1 MAQDE
6 AKKLRWYNLALMVF
20 VMVWGFGNV
29 VNNYANQGLTVIV
42 SWILIIALYFVPYV
56 LMVGEMGS
64 TFQEGKAGVSSWVGA
79 TMGPL
84 LAYLAGWTYW
94 VVHIPYLAQKP
105 QQILIALGWGVFQN
119 GTFIKTFS
127 PMILQL
133 MTLVLFIFF
142 MWIASRGI
150 TSLKRIGMLAGTCM
164 LIMSFMYV
172 LLMLA
177 APSIRGV
184 AVATTDLSL
193 HTFLPNFD
201 FTYFTT
207 ISMLV
212 FAVGGCEKI
221 SPYVK
226 NTFNASKE
234 FPRAMII
241 LAILVALSALLGSL
255 AMGMMFDANN
265 IPKDLK
271 MNGQYYAFK
280 LLGQHYGV
288 GNLFLILY
296 AFTNFLSQIS
306 ALVFS
311 IDAPLKV
318 LLGETDSKYIPN
330 ALTKTN
336 EHGAPINGY
345 KMTAVLVGIL
355 IIIPALGIG
364 NMNDLYNWLLDL
376 NSIVMPLRY
385 LWVFAA
391 YIAVRRLVGHF
402 SSEYKFMESSI
413 LAKAIGVWCFLFT
426 AFACIMGMFPKGV
439 QLYTSQWYFQLSLNL
454 LTPFVLLGLG
464 LILPSIAK
472 WTNNKP
478 SKQIES

>member
-1 MAQDE
+1 MTQDD

-42 SWILIIALYFVPYV
+42 SWILIISFYFVPYV

-64 TFQEGKAGVSSWVGA
+64 TFQEGKAGVSTWVA
-79 TMGPL
+79 STMGPL

-94 VVHIPYLAQKP
+94 VVHVPYLAQKP
-105 QQILIALGWGVFQN
+105 QQILIALGWSVYQN
-119 GTFIKTFS
+119 GTFIKTFT

-133 MTLVLFIFF
+133 TTLVLFLFF

-150 TSLKRIGMLAGTCM
+150 TSLKRIGMVAGTST

-177 APSIRGV
+177 APSLRGV
-184 AVATTDLSL
+184 PIATTDLSL
-193 HTFLPNFD
+193 HTFIPNFD

-241 LAILVALSALLGSL
+241 LAVLVALSALLGSL
-255 AMGMMFDANN
+255 AMGMMFDSNN

-271 MNGQYYAFK
+271 MNGPYYAFK
-280 LLGQHYGV
+280 LLGEYYGV
-288 GNLFLILY
+288 GNLFLVLY
-296 AFTNFLSQIS
+296 AIANFLTHTS
-306 ALVFS
+306 ALIFS

-318 LLGETDSKYIPN
+318 LLAETDSKYIPN
-330 ALTKTN
+330 VLSKTN
-336 EHGAPINGY
+336 KYGAPINGY
-345 KMTAVLVGIL
+345 KMTAVLVGII

-391 YIAVRRLVGHF
+391 YVAVRRLIGQF
-402 SSEYKFMESSI
+402 SSDYTFLKNSF
-413 LAKAIGVWCFLFT
+413 LARAIGLWCFLFT

-472 WTNNKP
+472 WSNRKDTKTISN
-478 SKQIES
+478 

>member
-1 MAQDE
+1 
-6 AKKLRWYNLALMVF
+6 MV
-20 VMVWGFGNV
+20 
-29 VNNYANQGLTVIV
+29 
-42 SWILIIALYFVPYV
+42 
-56 LMVGEMGS
+56 
-64 TFQEGKAGVSSWVGA
+64 
-79 TMGPL
+79 
-84 LAYLAGWTYW
+84 
-94 VVHIPYLAQKP
+94 
-105 QQILIALGWGVFQN
+105 
-119 GTFIKTFS
+119 
-127 PMILQL
+127 LQL
-133 MTLVLFIFF
+133 TTLVLFLFF

-150 TSLKRIGMLAGTCM
+150 TSLKRIGMVAGTST

-177 APSIRGV
+177 APSLRGV
-184 AVATTDLSL
+184 PIATTDLSL
-193 HTFLPNFD
+193 HTFIPNFD

-241 LAILVALSALLGSL
+241 LAVLVALSALLGSL
-255 AMGMMFDANN
+255 AMGMMFDSNN

-271 MNGQYYAFK
+271 MNGPYYAFK
-280 LLGQHYGV
+280 LLREYYGV
-288 GNLFLILY
+288 GNLFLVLY
-296 AFTNFLSQIS
+296 AITNFLTHTS
-306 ALVFS
+306 ALIFS

-318 LLGETDSKYIPN
+318 LLAETDSKYIPN
-330 ALTKTN
+330 VLSKTN
-336 EHGAPINGY
+336 KYGAPINGY
-345 KMTAVLVGIL
+345 KMTAVLVGII

-391 YIAVRRLVGHF
+391 YIAVRRLIGQF
-402 SSEYKFMESSI
+402 SSDYTFLKNSF
-413 LAKAIGVWCFLFT
+413 LARAIGLWCFLFT

-439 QLYTSQWYFQLSLNL
+439 QLYTSQWYFQLFLNL

-472 WTNNKP
+472 WSNRKDTKTISN
-478 SKQIES
+478 